1 MPTGHPAIPFDAALL
16 DRLMEQSGMEVLLA
30 TSKPAVQY
38 LLGGYRFHFFEHAD
52 AIGQSR
58 YLPVLAY
65 VRGQPERTGYV
76 GHRMEKGQQA
86 VEPLWV
92 PEVRNVSGTS
102 ADAMRHAV
110 EYLRSLGVASPRIG
124 IEQPFL
130 PADALQ
136 VLRDAFPNSALPD
149 AVPVLE
155 RLRAVKTEAEIGKLR
170 HASDS
175 VIDAML
181 AVMRGHGPGTT
192 KRALV
197 EALKRE
203 EAARGLGFDYCL
215 ITAGPSLNRAPS
227 EERWE
232 AGGILSLDSGGHYQG
247 YIGDVCR
254 MAILGEPDA
263 ELEDLLAE
271 VDAIQQAA
279 FRAVRAGAA
288 GGAVYEAAEAALRQA
303 PHRQHIDFLAHGM
316 GLVSHEVPH
325 LTATGPIPYAAE
337 DAGRPLQANM
347 VLSIETTLPHPQ
359 RGFIKLED
367 TVVVRPEGFEILG
380 DRGRGWNRGGT
391 ALA

>member
-1 MPTGHPAIPFDAALL
+1 MPTGRPAIPFDTALL
-16 DRLMEQSGMEVLLA
+16 DRLMEQAGMEVLLA
-30 TSKPAVQY
+30 TSKPAVQH

-58 YLPVLAY
+58 YMPVLAY
-65 VRGQPERTGYV
+65 IRGQPDRTGYI

-86 VEPLWV
+86 VQPLWV
-92 PEVRNVSGTS
+92 PEIRNLSGTS
-102 ADAMRHAV
+102 TDAMRQAV
-110 EYLRSLGVASPRIG
+110 EYLRSLGIASPRIG

-155 RLRAVKTEAEIGKLR
+155 RLRAVKSEEEIGKLR
-170 HASDS
+170 LASDR
-175 VIDAML
+175 VIESML
-181 AVMRGHGPGTT
+181 VVMRGHGPGTT
-192 KRALV
+192 KRELV
-197 EALKRE
+197 EALRRE
-203 EAARGLGFDYCL
+203 EVSRGLGFDYCL
-215 ITAGPSLNRAPS
+215 ITTGTSLNRAPS

-232 AGGILSLDSGGHYQG
+232 KGGILSLDSGGHYQG

-254 MAILGEPDA
+254 MAILGEPDS
-263 ELEDLLAE
+263 ELQDLLAE
-271 VDAIQQAA
+271 IDGIQQAA
-279 FRAVRAGAA
+279 FGAVRAGTP
-288 GGAVYEAAEAALRQA
+288 GGAVYAAAEAALRSA
-303 PHRQHIDFLAHGM
+303 PNRQHMDFLAHGM

-337 DAGRPLQANM
+337 DAERPLQAGM

-367 TVVVRPEGFEILG
+367 TVVVRPDGYEILG
-380 DRGRGWNRGGT
+380 NAGRGWNRGG
-391 ALA
+391 L

>member
-1 MPTGHPAIPFDAALL
+1 MSAPPFDAALL
-16 DRLMEQSGMEVLLA
+16 DRLMEQAGMDVLLA

-65 VRGQPERTGYV
+65 ARGQADRAGYI

-92 PEVRNVSGTS
+92 PEVRNLSGTS
-102 ADAMRHAV
+102 TDAMRHAV
-110 EYLRSLGVASPRIG
+110 DYLRALGIASPRIG
-124 IEQPFL
+124 IERAFL

-136 VLRDAFPNSALPD
+136 VLQDAYPNSALPD
-149 AVPVLE
+149 ALPVLE
-155 RLRAVKTEAEIGKLR
+155 RLRAVKTEAEIGMLR

-181 AVMRGHGPGTT
+181 AVMQGHGPGTT
-192 KRALV
+192 KRDLV

-203 EAARGLGFDYCL
+203 EAMRGLGFDYCL
-215 ITAGPSLNRAPS
+215 ITAGTSLNRAPS

-254 MAILGEPDA
+254 MAIQGEPDS
-263 ELEDLLAE
+263 ELQDLLAE
-271 VDAIQQAA
+271 IDGIQQAA
-279 FRAVRAGAA
+279 FRAVRAGAP
-288 GGAVYEAAEAALRQA
+288 GGAVYAAAEAALRDA
-303 PHRQHIDFLAHGM
+303 PNRERLDFLAHGM

-325 LTATGPIPYAAE
+325 LTATGPIPYGAE
-337 DAGRPLQANM
+337 DADRPLQANM
-347 VLSIETTLPHPQ
+347 VLSIETTLPHPK

-367 TVVVRPEGFEILG
+367 TVVVRPDGYEILG

-391 ALA
+391 APR